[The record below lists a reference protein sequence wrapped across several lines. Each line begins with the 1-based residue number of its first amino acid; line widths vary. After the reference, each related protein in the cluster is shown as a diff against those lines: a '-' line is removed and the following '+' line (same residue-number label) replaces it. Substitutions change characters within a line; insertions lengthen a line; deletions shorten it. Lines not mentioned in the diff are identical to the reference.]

1 MTTLNWGQSYIYK
14 ILPLMRFIIKFK
26 FTKQSS
32 IRASDVPK
40 YILLKEYYDFL
51 FWENLHNPKLQY
63 LDGCQRNLSRRV
75 EGFDISTQVYH

>member
-1 MTTLNWGQSYIYK
+1 
-14 ILPLMRFIIKFK
+14 MRFIIKFK

-40 YILLKEYYDFL
+40 YILLKEYYNFL